1 MRFGHEPDEYIK
13 NLAEYKALDET
24 KYRPSDSKPEVIR
37 RLKETAQKKKE
48 IAEKQDKFA
57 ADLLLAFVIE
67 KKREWQNL
75 T

>member
-1 MRFGHEPDEYIK
+1 MDK
-13 NLAEYKALDET
+13 NSKWYKDIQILYKVAEKYGDVQVKNDDDKLDEI
-24 KYRPSDSKPEVIR
+24 YREV
-37 RLKETAQKKKE
+37 KE

>member
-1 MRFGHEPDEYIK
+1 MDK
-13 NLAEYKALDET
+13 NSKWYKDIQILYKIAE
-24 KYRPSDSKPEVIR
+24 KYGDVQVKDDGDKLYEVYCEV
-37 RLKETAQKKKE
+37 KG

-57 ADLLLAFVIE
+57 EDLLLAFVIE